1 MAKIIKKALKL
12 GTFIAGILLF
22 WCVLFGINNLFS
34 TFENARNENRAERI
48 KSPTITHKTIYWRSD
63 FEDREEFQTRDVI
76 SSTKFKS
83 SEESFD
89 KIPEQPLILCGP
101 DGSGVRGGEIN
112 TAVTDDFLVKD
123 ALLSWSGATLVR
135 WSPEGLPIVPHIA
148 SKWITSADQKEWTFY
163 LRKKMKWSD
172 GALYT
177 ATDIL
182 YWWDNEVILLDKGVP
197 QFMKNRGKTGKIVK
211 IDDYTLKFIFE
222 DSYPLFLEYLA
233 SSTLHCDMNTPAHY
247 LQKYHPILGE
257 KKLIKSEKELRSI
270 STDLAL
276 YNSKKLFNNWEH
288 PRIWPWHLTF
298 KTTTAPYVFHR
309 NLYYFAVDTK
319 GIQLPYVE
327 SLKINVVDNSVLK
340 INTGE
345 GIYSFQVQ
353 HLGLKDMP
361 YLLEKSKNK
370 KFKINK
376 WAPFQTSD
384 WTIYPNLD
392 IPYTVSNSPNYYKNK
407 LINDREFRK
416 ALSIAID
423 RASLMEIFFPDSEKA
438 QQVGP
443 LNNLSEGRQEDFT
456 FGTAYDPAQAN
467 LMLDRIGLT
476 QRDSDG
482 FRTFPNGSHMV
493 WHLDLSSTYIDPSI
507 AQFIIQFWKKIGVR
521 ATLRDLP
528 FDRWNLEVLALNND
542 FNVYVTG
549 DLQNNFIES
558 CYVLPTDIRSL
569 FSLKS
574 GRYFSEG
581 GPWNNCLNQADKPP
595 INSKLASAQARLSEI
610 SLIQDVAQRNTAY
623 NKLVETVSKEL
634 WTISITTRKFTPC
647 VVDSTLMNVPRY
659 CRGSHPMPPPSNA
672 GADTYWFKN

>member
-1 MAKIIKKALKL
+1 MRFVEIAKKL
-12 GTFIAGILLF
+12 GAFVFGVILFCCILILVNNFFSKFQNSRNHGVAG
-22 WCVLFGINNLFS
+22 V
-34 TFENARNENRAERI
+34 I
-48 KSPTITHKTIYWRSD
+48 KSPMITHNTIYWRSD
-63 FEDREEFQTRDVI
+63 FAEKRELNMLDLI
-76 SSTKFKS
+76 SSKKLTTS
-83 SEESFD
+83 DELID
-89 KIPEQPLILCGP
+89 KIPEVPLILCGP

-123 ALLSWSGATLVR
+123 ALLSWSGSTLVR
-135 WSPEGLPIVPHIA
+135 WSPAGLPIVPHIA
-148 SKWITSADQKEWTFY
+148 SKWVTSADQKEWTFY

-177 ATDIL
+177 AADLL

-197 QFMKNRGKTGKIVK
+197 QFMINRGKAGKMVK
-211 IDDYTLKFIFE
+211 IDEYTLKFIFE

-247 LQKYHPILGE
+247 LKKYHPIIGD
-257 KKLIKSEKELRSI
+257 KDLIKSEKESRNI

-288 PRIWPWHLTF
+288 PRIWPWHPKS
-298 KTTTAPYVFHR
+298 KTTTAPHVFHR
-309 NLYYFAVDTK
+309 NLYYFAVDPN
-319 GIQLPYVE
+319 GLQLPYVE

-340 INTGE
+340 INTGA
-345 GIYSFQVQ
+345 GLYSFQVQ

-361 YLLEKSKNK
+361 YLLEKSKNNK
-370 KFKINK
+370 IRINK

-392 IPYTVSNSPNYYKNK
+392 IPYTLLNTPSYYKNK
-407 LINDREFRK
+407 LINNGEFRK
-416 ALSIAID
+416 ALSLAID
-423 RASLMEIFFPDSEKA
+423 RASLMEIFFPDSDQA

-443 LNNLSEGRQEDFT
+443 LNNLSEGRNENFT
-456 FGTAYDPAQAN
+456 YATAYDPAEAN
-467 LMLDRIGLT
+467 LLLDRIGLT

-482 FRTFPNGSHMV
+482 FRTFPDGSRMV
-493 WHLDLSSTYIDPSI
+493 WHLDLSSTYIDSSI
-507 AQFIIQFWKKIGVR
+507 AQFIIQFWNNIGLR
-521 ATLRDLP
+521 TTLRDLP

-574 GRYFSEG
+574 GRYFSQG
-581 GPWNNCLNQADKPP
+581 GPWINSINQADKPP
-595 INSKLASAQARLSEI
+595 LNSKLASSQARLSEI
-610 SLIQDVAQRNTAY
+610 TLIQKVDERNIAY
-623 NKLVETVSKEL
+623 NKLVESVSKEL